1 MISEISRRYA
11 YWVIDFLRG
20 SKVRKHYND
29 IKYIIENNDETA
41 SIRERYL
48 NDILNYAV
56 KTTPFYKRYDNY
68 NKLSDFPIINKN
80 IIKENYADFQSEE
93 YINSKVFKLHTSG
106 STGTPFEIREDMNK
120 RYRML
125 AEQIY
130 YGEKAGYFI
139 GMRYIF
145 FRVWTDINTKPKLV
159 KWATNLVQQDIVRLD
174 DDSLS
179 ETRKLLHE
187 DKKIKFLLGYA
198 STFENLAN
206 YLIRCGDT
214 PDKFNV
220 EAIVSGSE
228 VLTEDVREKLIQVFG
243 CSVVSRYSNQE
254 NGMLAQ
260 ECKEKHEFHI
270 NNASY
275 VIELLKIDR
284 DEPAEVGEE
293 GRIVVT
299 DLFNYAMPFIRYDT
313 GDIGVMK
320 KNSECGLSTPVL
332 ENISG
337 RVVDFIYDTSGNRL
351 SPYMLTNYMW
361 PFDKLKQ
368 FQFIQE
374 DKTKYI
380 LKLNGAKKF
389 YKDEEFIDLFKEF
402 LGQDAQIKIE
412 HVNQVPVLKSGKF
425 KKVVCNY
432 KPLNMKVGD

>member
-11 YWVIDFLRG
+11 YWVLDFLRG

-41 SIRERYL
+41 SIREKYL
-48 NDILNYAV
+48 NDILNHAV
-56 KTTPFYKRYDNY
+56 NTTPFYKEYSNY
-68 NKLSDFPIINKN
+68 GNLSDFPIINKN
-80 IIKENYADFQSEE
+80 IIKENYKDFQSEE
-93 YINSKVFKLHTSG
+93 YINTKVFKLHTSG

-320 KNSECGLSTPVL
+320 EIAECGLDTPVL
-332 ENISG
+332 EKISG
-337 RVVDFIYDTSGNRL
+337 RADDFIYDTKGRSL
-351 SPYMLTNYMW
+351 SPHSVSVHLWDFKNVTQY
-361 PFDKLKQ
+361 
-368 FQFIQE
+368 QFIQKG
-374 DKTKYI
+374 KTDYV
-380 LKLNGAKKF
+380 LKLNGADKQ
-389 YKDEEFIDLFKEF
+389 YKDEDFIKRLKNI
-402 LGQDAQIKIE
+402 LGNDANIKIE
-412 HVNQVPVLKSGKF
+412 HVNEIPVLRSGKF
-425 KKVVCNY
+425 KKIVCNY
-432 KPLNMKVGD
+432 KPKSE